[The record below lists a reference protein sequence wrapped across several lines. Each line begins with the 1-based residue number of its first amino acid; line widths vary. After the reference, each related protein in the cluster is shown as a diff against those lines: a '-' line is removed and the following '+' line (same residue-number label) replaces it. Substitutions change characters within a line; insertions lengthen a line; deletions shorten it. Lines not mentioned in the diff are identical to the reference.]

1 MTQFTPDQATFVD
14 SRRVGRLATCDPD
27 GQPHVVPICYA
38 FDGERLFSPLDEKP
52 KRVEVARLK
61 RVRNILAN
69 PRVSIVVD
77 DYSDDWSELA
87 YLLVLGRA
95 ELVESGPQH
104 DEALRLLREKYPQY
118 RSMALEER
126 PVLMITP
133 DRVVS
138 WRY

>member
-1 MTQFTPDQATFVD
+1 MTQFTPDQAAFIG
-14 SRRVGRLATCDPD
+14 SRRIGRLATCDPH

-38 FDGERLFSPLDEKP
+38 FDGEHLFSPLDEKP

-77 DYSDDWSELA
+77 DYSEEWSELA
-87 YLLVLGRA
+87 YLLVMGRA
-95 ELVESGPQH
+95 ELIESGPQH
-104 DEALRLLREKYPQY
+104 AEALRLLREKYPQY
-118 RSMALEER
+118 RDMALEEK

-133 DRVVS
+133 ERVVS